1 MYYGWSNEFLEAVKG
16 RLAGDTA
23 RAATSDEVKDLRR
36 EAQALKKV
44 VADLTLENR
53 LLKKRM
59 ARAICKGFDLAG
71 GVGGFDDSRSAT
83 SCLTQPFPRA
93 QKARSIPPKELL
105 GPCSETSLWPTPL
118 IEPQNCRW
126 LEDDTEQPL
135 ADRDS

>member
-44 VADLTLENR
+44 VADLTRENR

-71 GVGGFDDSRSAT
+71 GVGGFDDSRSA
-83 SCLTQPFPRA
+83 SFVSHAALSPRPESA
-93 QKARSIPPKELL
+93 VYSAKRAPWALL
-105 GPCSETSLWPTPL
+105 RDVFMA
-118 IEPQNCRW
+118 NA
-126 LEDDTEQPL
+126 
-135 ADRDS
+135 ADRTAKLSLARRRH